1 MVGRDCQATRRH
13 SLSHQDRVIVEQ
25 SGQTARGRVDT
36 TGNSAEPEESKDH
49 LRKEGW
55 RGNGKGWAEE
65 HWAGHRRLEG

>member
-1 MVGRDCQATRRH
+1 MMRQGMVGRDCQATRRH

-25 SGQTARGRVDT
+25 SGRVDT
-36 TGNSAEPEESKDH
+36 TGNSAEPEESKDR

-65 HWAGHRRLEG
+65 R